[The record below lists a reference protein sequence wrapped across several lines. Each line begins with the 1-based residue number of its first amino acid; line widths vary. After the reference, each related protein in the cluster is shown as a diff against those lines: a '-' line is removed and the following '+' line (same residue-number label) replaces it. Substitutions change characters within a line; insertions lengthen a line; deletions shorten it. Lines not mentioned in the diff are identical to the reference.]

1 MGWWPGVNEIKM
13 SSSSDL
19 ALFKCESQC
28 WRLISQTE
36 NIVLVAVMPRV
47 HTIYVLFRKPRV
59 F

>member
-1 MGWWPGVNEIKM
+1 MAGVNEKKM

-47 HTIYVLFRKPRV
+47 LTIYVLFRKPRV